1 MLNFSVFL
9 NFCSTTK
16 SLSCFSCSRLSFARF
31 VGLGHL
37 PIFFLELFFLLFWG
51 VFHEKKKRVRIF
63 FYCGHY
69 FHTYFGQELPPV
81 SMSAILV

>member
-1 MLNFSVFL
+1 MGFEGITGGPGGSYKLR
-9 NFCSTTK
+9 K
-16 SLSCFSCSRLSFARF
+16 I
-31 VGLGHL
+31 VGLSNYSYRRPEKGEE
-37 PIFFLELFFLLFWG
+37 IRSIFLLFWG